1 MTDYK
6 EIVQGTE
13 EWLQARLGF
22 CTASRVNDALAGK
35 DTETRKN
42 YLWQLVAER
51 LTKTPQAGFA
61 PNAAMIRGTEQEPI
75 ARAAYEAHSGVFV
88 DQVGFVPHPT
98 IKWLG
103 ASPDGLVGDDGLV
116 EIKNPN
122 TATHLQYRKAGKVP
136 TKYKNQMMLQL
147 ACTGRKWCD
156 FVSFDSRLPTSKM
169 LFIVRFEPEQK
180 EIDEML
186 DKIKVFLAEVEA
198 EVDD

>member
-6 EIVQGTE
+6 EIVQGSE

-22 CTASRVNDALAGK
+22 VTASRVSDALAGK

-51 LTKTPQAGFA
+51 LTKTQQAGFA

-88 DQVGFVPHPT
+88 DQVGFVLHPT

-147 ACTGRKWCD
+147 ACTQRKWCD
-156 FVSFDSRLPTSKM
+156 FVSFDSRLPVSKM

-186 DKIKVFLAEVEA
+186 DKIKVFLGEVEA
-198 EVDD
+198 ECDD

>member
-6 EIVQGTE
+6 EIVQGSE
-13 EWLQARLGF
+13 AWLQARLGF

-51 LTKTPQAGFA
+51 LTKTQQAGFA
-61 PNAAMIRGTEQEPI
+61 PNAAMLRGVEQEPV

-156 FVSFDSRLPTSKM
+156 FVSFDSRLPVSKV

-186 DKIKVFLAEVEA
+186 DKIQVFLSEVEA